1 MSEIFDNISM
11 NETRFLNLLEK
22 LIGESK
28 YLQNSPSQNLI
39 PIENLAIKHII
50 DVLEPYKIEN
60 GGMLEVNHITF
71 VEGRGNLIIKYP
83 GIDNNDDNNDINNKK
98 KICSFVGSHLDV
110 VPADPSGWIR
120 DPFHL
125 YRDNDILYGRGTTDC
140 LGHIA
145 MLTDFICSLAELK
158 LKLKTSIVIVFIA
171 NEENGTF
178 PGIGVDQLAK
188 EGYLD
193 ELKDGPLFWIDSADS
208 QPCIGRCYDDDDDDY

>member
-1 MSEIFDNISM
+1 M

-22 LIGESK
+22 LISESK

-39 PIENLAIKHII
+39 PMENLAIKHIM
-50 DVLEPYKIEN
+50 DVLEPFKKEN
-60 GGMLEVNHITF
+60 GGILEVNHVTF

-83 GIDNNDDNNDINNKK
+83 SNNKNNENENNN

-110 VPADPSGWIR
+110 VPADPSGWSN

-125 YRDNDILYGRGTTDC
+125 SRDGDVLYGRGTTDC

-145 MLTDFICSLAELK
+145 MLTDLICTLAELK
-158 LKLKTSIVIVFIA
+158 PILSTSIVIVFIA
-171 NEENGTF
+171 NEENGSF

-193 ELKDGPLFWIDSADS
+193 ELKNGPLFWIDSADS
-208 QPCIGRCYDDDDDDY
+208 QPCIGR

>member
-60 GGMLEVNHITF
+60 GGVLEVNHITF
-71 VEGRGNLIIKYP
+71 VEGRGNLIIKYS
-83 GIDNNDDNNDINNKK
+83 GTDDNNNNDNNDNKKK

-110 VPADPSGWIR
+110 VQADPSGWIR

-125 YRDNDILYGRGTTDC
+125 YRDDDVLYGRGTTDC

-145 MLTDFICSLAELK
+145 LLTDFICILAELK

-171 NEENGTF
+171 NEENGSF
-178 PGIGVDQLAK
+178 PGIGIDQLAK

-208 QPCIGRCYDDDDDDY
+208 QPCIGK